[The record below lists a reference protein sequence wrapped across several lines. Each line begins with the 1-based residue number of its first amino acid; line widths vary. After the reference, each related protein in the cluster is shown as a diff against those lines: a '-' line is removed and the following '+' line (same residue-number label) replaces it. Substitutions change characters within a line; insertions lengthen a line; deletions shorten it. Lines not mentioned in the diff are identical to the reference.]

1 MNFALLF
8 MSFTNST
15 WNFTHKINDI
25 SWWCW
30 CCIIWT
36 CFQSQLQHCAWVLE
50 ISLFWCW
57 HLGPRPAGVSAVETN
72 GSKPVRCMLRIM
84 TCKAVLH
91 KCGKLSELL
100 AHVWLDMASSYLE
113 VHKHIVA
120 KLLASSSCF
129 HSPNNIRLPWSLVI
143 VVFLFYEKMPQVTIE
158 KVAFLRLEST
168 RGHRKRSLILMATYH
183 PFHSWISYNI
193 IIRIYN
199 II

>member
-72 GSKPVRCMLRIM
+72 GSKPVNMHVENHDMQGRCFTSAWI
-84 TCKAVLH
+84 VW
-91 KCGKLSELL
+91 LSELL

-113 VHKHIVA
+113 VHKH
-120 KLLASSSCF
+120 
-129 HSPNNIRLPWSLVI
+129 
-143 VVFLFYEKMPQVTIE
+143 MPQVTIE

-168 RGHRKRSLILMATYH
+168 RGHQKRSLILMATCLII
-183 PFHSWISYNI
+183 HSILESNI
-193 IIRIYN
+193 I
-199 II
+199 